1 MRSSE
6 KRHRLIE
13 YLNYLTHHEHKSI
26 YPINETI
33 QTFTM
38 KTNITL
44 AQSTAYRIIK
54 KYIDQQRGGLSD
66 QEILNSQVNHE
77 ILQIYND

>member
-13 YLNYLTHHEHKSI
+13 YLNYLTHHEHKSL
-26 YPINETI
+26 YPINITI
-33 QTFTM
+33 NDFTAN
-38 KTNITL
+38 TNIHL
-44 AQSTAYRIIK
+44 PVSTAYRIVK
-54 KYIDQQRGGLSD
+54 QYIDTQRMIQQTTLYRHID
-66 QEILNSQVNHE
+66 DK

>member
-13 YLNYLTHHEHKSI
+13 YLNYLTHHEHKSV

-33 QTFTM
+33 TTFTM
-38 KTNITL
+38 KTSITL
-44 AQSTAYRIIK
+44 AKSTAYRIVK
-54 KYIDQQRGGLSD
+54 KYIDKQH
-66 QEILNSQVNHE
+66 EILNSQIDYK
-77 ILQIYND
+77 ILQIYDD

>member
-13 YLNYLTHHEHKSI
+13 YLNYLTHHEHKSL
-26 YPINETI
+26 YPIKDTI
-33 QTFTM
+33 DTFNFITEI
-38 KTNITL
+38 NI

-54 KYIDQQRGGLSD
+54 KYIDTQNSILYRQVNN
-66 QEILNSQVNHE
+66 EILK
-77 ILQIYND
+77 IYNN

>member
-13 YLNYLTHHEHKSI
+13 FLNYLTHHEHKSI

-54 KYIDQQRGGLSD
+54 KYIDKQ
-66 QEILNSQVNHE
+66 QEILNSQINYK
-77 ILQIYND
+77 ILQIYNN

>member
-33 QTFTM
+33 NNFKS
-38 KTNITL
+38 KTDIDIP
-44 AQSTAYRIIK
+44 QSTAYRIIK
-54 KYIDQQRGGLSD
+54 KYTIKQIDLTK
-66 QEILNSQVNHE
+66 
-77 ILQIYND
+77 

>member
-6 KRHRLIE
+6 KRERLLE

-33 QTFTM
+33 TTFTM

-54 KYIDQQRGGLSD
+54 KYIDQQ
-66 QEILNSQVNHE
+66 QEILNSQIDDK
-77 ILQIYND
+77 ILQIYNQ

>member
-13 YLNYLTHHEHKSI
+13 YLNYLTHHEHKSV

-33 QTFTM
+33 STFTM

-54 KYIDQQRGGLSD
+54 KYIDQQ
-66 QEILNSQVNHE
+66 QEILNSQINYK

>member
-13 YLNYLTHHEHKSI
+13 YLNYITHHEHKSI

-33 QTFTM
+33 SCFAL

-54 KYIDQQRGGLSD
+54 KYIDQQR
-66 QEILNSQVNHE
+66 EILNSQINNE
-77 ILQIYND
+77 MLKIYYD

>member
-13 YLNYLTHHEHKSI
+13 YLNYLTHHEHKSL

-33 QTFTM
+33 TNFTL

-54 KYIDQQRGGLSD
+54 KYIDQQ
-66 QEILNSQVNHE
+66 QEILNSQIDYK
-77 ILQIYND
+77 ILQIYNE